1 MATID
6 DGKFFR
12 DIRLSLFSGSLEQ
25 PQVDGINAMLAS
37 CRSPDG
43 AFLEDMH
50 WSAYK
55 FGTAYLETGKTMQPI
70 NEYGGPVYFKR
81 MYDIEGD
88 RPDKAREL
96 GNLTPGDGVLFHGR
110 GYVQL
115 TGRRNY
121 RVLGER
127 IAVDLEVDPDKALEA
142 ETAARIMTIGMREGL
157 FTGRKL
163 GDYFPPDGQPQWVEA
178 RRIINGLDRA
188 HDVAAYAQMFYSA
201 FQASLAAA

>member
-6 DGKFFR
+6 DGKFFTG
-12 DIRLSLFSGSLEQ
+12 IRGSLFGGTLTQS
-25 PQVDGINAMLAS
+25 QVDGINAILAA
-37 CRSPDG
+37 CRNPAG
-43 AFLEDMH
+43 EFLEDLH

-55 FGTAYLETGKTMQPI
+55 FGTAYLEVDRTMQPI

-88 RPDKAREL
+88 RPDVARQL
-96 GNLTPGDGVLFHGR
+96 GNLNPGDGNLFHGR

-121 RVLGER
+121 RVVGDR
-127 IAVDLEVDPDKALEA
+127 IEVDLENNPDRALEP
-142 ETAARIMTIGMREGL
+142 EIAAKVMTIGMAEGI

-163 GDYFPPDGQPQWVEA
+163 GDYFPPGGQPQWVEA

-188 HDVAAYAQMFYSA
+188 HDVAAYAQSFY
-201 FQASLAAA
+201 ASLQAALLAA